1 MTIKYKIRK
10 NPFGDSSRDE
20 IEKIGECIIPRDLNN
35 RSYKQFL
42 QDAKT
47 IGICLLYTSP
57 SPRDRTRSRMPSSA

>member
-20 IEKIGECIIPRDLNN
+20 IEKIGECIIPRDLGN
-35 RSYKQFL
+35 RDYQQFL

-47 IGICLLYTSP
+47 MGIANCMCYY
-57 SPRDRTRSRMPSSA
+57 